1 MGVSICLLGVPEQC
15 QERTTELLLVIAAM
29 VGSNPEAQKIRAII
43 RPETDES
50 GERVLMPWETE
61 GEFEIEAL
69 IVSQKNG
76 ELLVKVP
83 RGDREDYL
91 TIVGFLPG
99 KVTRQRWKLLCE
111 RTSGQIEL
119 LDGELLK

>member
-1 MGVSICLLGVPEQC
+1 M
-15 QERTTELLLVIAAM
+15 A
-29 VGSNPEAQKIRAII
+29 GSNPEAQKIRAII

-83 RGDREDYL
+83 RADREREDYL
-91 TIVGFLPG
+91 TIEGFLPG
-99 KVTRQRWKLLCE
+99 KVTRQRWKLLCV

-119 LDGELLK
+119 LDGEPLKA